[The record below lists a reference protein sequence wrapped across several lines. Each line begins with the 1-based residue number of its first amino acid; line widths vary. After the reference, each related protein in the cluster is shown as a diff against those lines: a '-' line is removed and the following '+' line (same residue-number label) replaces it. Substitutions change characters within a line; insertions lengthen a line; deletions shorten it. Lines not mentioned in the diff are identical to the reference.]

1 MDWRRPHEKPKE
13 INPQYWENHG
23 WVPPTSSSK
32 HGRVKVLRHQTSKA
46 FCRFGQSSPEVEK
59 RSNQERRMVCCCFME
74 RVRIV
79 WLIPS
84 STTFLS
90 RLRQHLCIHP
100 KSSTKG
106 CNHVCNN
113 RNRTS
118 FGDNTCICPFQCS
131 TLDER
136 TFSRHPKCSLLTE
149 VITSL
154 RSLRQKYGAKP

>member
-13 INPQYWENHG
+13 INPPYWENHG

-118 FGDNTCICPFQCS
+118 FGDSTCYASIPVHTPISQE
-131 TLDER
+131 D
-136 TFSRHPKCSLLTE
+136 LLASQQA
-149 VITSL
+149 VML
-154 RSLRQKYGAKP
+154 L